1 MHHEINTTMLVNHH
15 NKNQYNN
22 YMQEEIYPH
31 HFVQYPISQ
40 TIAASELVDLQ
51 NDMCEENA
59 RLWHEVHR
67 INTMF
72 VKIKAQNKQ
81 NKVEK

>member
-1 MHHEINTTMLVNHH
+1 
-15 NKNQYNN
+15 
-22 YMQEEIYPH
+22 MQEEIYPQ

-59 RLWHEVHR
+59 RLRHEVHR
-67 INTMF
+67 INNMF
-72 VKIKAQNKQ
+72 LKIKAQNK
-81 NKVEK
+81 

>member
-1 MHHEINTTMLVNHH
+1 MLVNHQ

-22 YMQEEIYPH
+22 YMQEEIYPQ

-59 RLWHEVHR
+59 RLRHEVHR
-67 INTMF
+67 INNMF
-72 VKIKAQNKQ
+72 VKIKA
-81 NKVEK
+81 